1 MYPMNNRRPGPGEF
15 RLAWALT
22 AAALAGVVAG
32 MALPRPFESA
42 RAAQPPTAAQE
53 PASAPASLPF
63 PGAQP
68 PATGESGS
76 PDDATAADDAET
88 EPAPPIATRTFAA
101 PAAMIINYVR
111 SGSASGFESLT
122 ERLVA
127 ALAESEDAEH
137 QALAAGWTMYRVS
150 EPPGP
155 NNNAVYVWLFDPV
168 VEDANYAVA
177 QLLNQVFPEEVQS
190 LYETYMQ
197 SFGMGQTPLELEPV
211 QLVEDPG

>member
-1 MYPMNNRRPGPGEF
+1 MNSSRSGLGVF
-15 RLAWALT
+15 RFAWTLT
-22 AAALAGVVAG
+22 AVALAGVAAG
-32 MALPRPFESA
+32 MVLPRPLESA
-42 RAAQPPTAAQE
+42 RAAQPPTAAQP
-53 PASAPASLPF
+53 PASVPTPLPF

-68 PATGESGS
+68 PSADGDAPS
-76 PDDATAADDAET
+76 DDATAADDAET
-88 EPAPPIATRTFAA
+88 EPAPAIATRTFDA
-101 PAAMIINYVR
+101 PAAMIINYVQ
-111 SGSASGFESLT
+111 SGSASGFEALT
-122 ERLVA
+122 RQMVQ
-127 ALAESEDAEH
+127 ALAASEDAEH
-137 QALAAGWTMYRVS
+137 RALAAGWTMYRVS

-211 QLVEDPG
+211 VLVDDPG

>member
-1 MYPMNNRRPGPGEF
+1 MNSRRRGLGGF
-15 RLAWALT
+15 RFAWAST

-32 MALPRPFESA
+32 MVSLGPFEPA

-53 PASAPASLPF
+53 EPASSPAPLPF

-68 PATGESGS
+68 PTEENAP
-76 PDDATAADDAET
+76 PDDAAAAGDTET
-88 EPAPPIATRTFAA
+88 EPAPPIATRTFDA
-101 PAAMIINYVR
+101 PAAMIINYVQ
-111 SGSASGFESLT
+111 SGSASGFEALT
-122 ERLVA
+122 RRMVE
-127 ALAESEDAEH
+127 ALAASEDEEH
-137 QALAAGWTMYRVS
+137 RALAAGWTMYRVS

-168 VEDANYAVA
+168 VADANYAVA
-177 QLLNQVFPEEVQS
+177 QLLNQVFPEEVQQ

-211 QLVEDPG
+211 ELVEEPG